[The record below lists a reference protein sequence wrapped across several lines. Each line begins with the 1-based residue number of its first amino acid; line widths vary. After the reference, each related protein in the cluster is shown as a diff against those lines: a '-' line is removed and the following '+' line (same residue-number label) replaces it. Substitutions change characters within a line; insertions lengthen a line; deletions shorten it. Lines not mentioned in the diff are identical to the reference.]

1 MGRYVPPDVEGVLSA
16 NQVSRK
22 HALGNRASKLKS
34 DGVLTVRFEMP
45 FAVWCDAC
53 ETQHHQRRPT
63 IIGQGV
69 RFNAEKKK
77 IGSYYSTPLYAFRMR
92 HPACGG
98 WIEIQTDPKNTAY
111 VVVSGGRQR
120 DTGEGKS
127 LAADDSLVG
136 SGSGSGSGLLV
147 TTPGEREAQRE
158 LAFST
163 LEKTIEDRAALAA
176 AKERIDAIGEAS
188 ARQWDDPYARNQKL
202 RNAFRVG
209 RKQRERDAEVTET
222 LKEKMGLGIELLPE
236 SEEDA
241 RRARLVD
248 FGAKPEDT
256 REEREHREEVR
267 LLARPLFAAAKPET
281 AAKEKVS
288 SGPGKTTRR
297 LKSEI
302 AASKVKESLV
312 SEIVG
317 NTRLASD
324 PFLEPR
330 TKDSSKAASLLPG
343 LKRKR
348 DPEKEPSP
356 PPEERPLDKV
366 AAVSSALVDYE
377 SD

>member
-45 FAVWCDAC
+45 FAVWCDSC
-53 ETQHHQRRPT
+53 QPHPT

-77 IGSYYSTPLYAFRMR
+77 VGSYYSSPVYAFRMR

-98 WIEIQTDPKNTAY
+98 WIEIRTDPKNTAY
-111 VVVSGGRQR
+111 VVVSGGRRR
-120 DTGEGKS
+120 DTGQDKDG
-127 LAADDSLVG
+127 ADSLVG
-136 SGSGSGSGLLV
+136 SGGSVGLILS
-147 TTPGEREAQRE
+147 TTPAEREEQRE
-158 LAFST
+158 LAFSN

-188 ARQWDDPYARNQKL
+188 ARQWDDPYARNQSL

-209 RKQRERDAEVTET
+209 RKQREKDADVAEN
-222 LKEKMGLGIELLPE
+222 LKERMGLGIELLPE

-248 FGAKPEDT
+248 FGARPEDS
-256 REEREHREEVR
+256 RREREHREEARV
-267 LLARPLFAAAKPET
+267 LARPLFGAGKPEHS
-281 AAKEKVS
+281 AKDKVS
-288 SGPGKTTRR
+288 SVNGKTTRR

-302 AASKVKESLV
+302 VASKMKESLV

-330 TKDSSKAASLLPG
+330 SRDSSKAAALLPG

-356 PPEERPLDKV
+356 PPDERPVEKV